1 MELNRRKYNWIIF
14 SLIFLISAV
23 VIFSAVELATE
34 QPDNK
39 QDINISAEDDSNKD
53 KDKKDENIEVKEDK
67 NYLPTAPTFS
77 NAWAAMNYAYKI
89 MNNYSYTS
97 TKSQTAVND
106 EVMGIVVRQNSAEKK
121 YKTKEE
127 CLITSICSS
136 NSSEGLNYSNLM
148 YLNEADNSVIQRV
161 VYNTDGNFLNA
172 NESKYSKADY
182 LNKFGTDVKNSYF
195 KLTSENATNDSF
207 NIMGSNYV
215 LKFTL
220 KSNVDGVFDN
230 MGKNIL
236 NSPAETR
243 NFGGISAT
251 FEIKINRKTGAF
263 VSIKTTERYYVEKNT
278 RAIGWAGSN
287 ITVISTE
294 TFKFADI
301 NINNLVKSTLG
312 K

>member
-14 SLIFLISAV
+14 SLIILISAV

-34 QPDNK
+34 QPDTK
-39 QDINISAEDDSNKD
+39 QDINISAEDDSNKEE
-53 KDKKDENIEVKEDK
+53 ENKNEKVEVKEDK
-67 NYLPTAPTFS
+67 NYLPAAPTFS

-106 EVMGIVVRQNSAEKK
+106 EVMGIVVRQNSTEKK

-136 NSSEGLNYSNLM
+136 SSSEGLNYSNCI
-148 YLNEADNSVIQRV
+148 YLNEADNSVSQRIS
-161 VYNTDGNFLNA
+161 YNTEGNFLNA
-172 NESKYSKADY
+172 DETKYSKADY
-182 LNKFGTDVKNSYF
+182 TNKFGTDVKNSYF

-207 NIMGSNYV
+207 NIMGANYV

-230 MGKNIL
+230 MGKSIL

-243 NFGGISAT
+243 NFRGISAT

-263 VSIKTTERYYVEKNT
+263 VSIKTTERYFVEKNT
-278 RAIGWAGSN
+278 SAIGWAGSN
-287 ITVISTE
+287 ITSTSTE
-294 TFKFADI
+294 TFKFANI
-301 NINNLVKSTLG
+301 NIDNLVKSTLG